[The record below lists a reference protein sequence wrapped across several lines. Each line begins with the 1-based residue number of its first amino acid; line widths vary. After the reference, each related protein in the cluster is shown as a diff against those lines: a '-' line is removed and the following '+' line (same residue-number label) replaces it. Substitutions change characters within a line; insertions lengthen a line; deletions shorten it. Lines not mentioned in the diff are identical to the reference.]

1 MTMEQEIQDALELAA
16 GRRLNRSGMIGERQ
30 AVNRGDVESTR
41 KLLLLFL
48 ESLDVDLTVGELRE
62 YLDA

>member
-1 MTMEQEIQDALELAA
+1 MEQEIQDALELAA

-30 AVNRGDVESTR
+30 TVNQGDVKSTR
-41 KLLLLFL
+41 TLLLLFL
-48 ESLDVDLTVGELRE
+48 ESIDPELTVGELRE